1 MNDNLKRLKP
11 REKPELHPRLF
22 RQLLNPFARLAHS
35 LDSPLKR
42 LPRCTGYFWDD
53 DRMLMVIVDLGP
65 VWVNCHFSYRAAPSV
80 ADSPSGCFDETP
92 QECILSRVEGA
103 APYEFSAD
111 EHRPER
117 SEDGAQE
124 TENSPGSHVIPG
136 QTPMGRINH
145 AD

>member
-11 REKPELHPRLF
+11 REKVELHPRLF
-22 RQLLNPFARLAHS
+22 RQLLNPFEQLAHS
-35 LDSPLKR
+35 PDSPLKR
-42 LPRCTGYFWDD
+42 NRHCIGHFWDNA
-53 DRMLMVIVDLGP
+53 RKLIVIVDLGP
-65 VWVNCHFSYRAAPSV
+65 VTVFFPFSYRAASSV
-80 ADSPSGCFDETP
+80 AVGESSQF
-92 QECILSRVEGA
+92 LSRVEGA

-136 QTPMGRINH
+136 QSLMGEINQC
-145 AD
+145 

>member
-11 REKPELHPRLF
+11 REKVELHPRLF
-22 RQLLNPFARLAHS
+22 RQLLNPFEQLAHS
-35 LDSPLKR
+35 PASPLKR
-42 LPRCTGYFWDD
+42 LPRCIGHFWDN
-53 DRMLMVIVDLGP
+53 DRKRTVIVDLGP
-65 VWVNCHFSYRAAPSV
+65 VTVFFPFSYRAASSV
-80 ADSPSGCFDETP
+80 ADSQSRCFDETP
-92 QECILSRVEGA
+92 QARILSRVEGA

-136 QTPMGRINH
+136 QSLMGEINPC
-145 AD
+145 

>member
-11 REKPELHPRLF
+11 REKVELHPRLF
-22 RQLLNPFARLAHS
+22 RQLLNPFEQLAHR

-42 LPRCTGYFWDD
+42 LPRCTGRFWDGD
-53 DRMLMVIVDLGP
+53 SMTIVIVDLGP

-80 ADSPSGCFDETP
+80 ADSPSSCFDETP

-103 APYEFSAD
+103 APYEFSAN
-111 EHRPER
+111 EHRPEQ
-117 SEDGAQE
+117 SWGGAE
-124 TENSPGSHVIPG
+124 CAEKSPGTYVIPG

>member
-11 REKPELHPRLF
+11 REKVELHPRLF
-22 RQLLNPFARLAHS
+22 RQLLNPFEQLAHS
-35 LDSPLKR
+35 PDSPLKR
-42 LPRCTGYFWDD
+42 LPRCIGHFWDN
-53 DRMLMVIVDLGP
+53 DRKRSVIVDLGP
-65 VWVNCHFSYRAAPSV
+65 VTVYFPFSYRAASSV
-80 ADSPSGCFDETP
+80 AVGKSSQF
-92 QECILSRVEGA
+92 LSRVEGA

-136 QTPMGRINH
+136 QSLMGEIIPC
-145 AD
+145 